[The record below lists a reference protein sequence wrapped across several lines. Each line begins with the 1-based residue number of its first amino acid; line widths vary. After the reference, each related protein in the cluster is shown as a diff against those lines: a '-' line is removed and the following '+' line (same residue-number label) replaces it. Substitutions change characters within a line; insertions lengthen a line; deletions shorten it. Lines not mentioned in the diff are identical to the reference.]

1 MCNMLPYV
9 KFMNNNINTFD
20 CNNYSDNLT
29 DSHGVPLNE
38 SEVAGAI
45 KGNPH
50 DVLIETKIVFKTL
63 FQSDF
68 DHIES
73 SPLSDDSHYRN
84 LETGSFTDKSG
95 SELVPSISGPM
106 RPVLRRA
113 ELFTK

>member
-45 KGNPH
+45 KGNHH
-50 DVLIETKIVFKTL
+50 DVLIETKLYLKRCSKVTL
-63 FQSDF
+63 T
-68 DHIES
+68 I
-73 SPLSDDSHYRN
+73 LSHLHNSIK
-84 LETGSFTDKSG
+84 FTFITFGDG
-95 SELVPSISGPM
+95 YL
-106 RPVLRRA
+106 
-113 ELFTK
+113 